1 MPRHIGIIMDG
12 NGRWAAKNNLPR
24 SAGHARGAD
33 VFRTICRHCEELG
46 IEALTAYAFSTENW
60 SRSAEEVSSLM
71 NLLRRYLRDAFKQE
85 GETIRVRFI
94 GRRDRLEPDILSLME
109 EIEDGSRNNPGL
121 ILNIAVDYGGRD
133 EIVHAAKEAARMV
146 SDGTISVDDISE
158 DLIDSLTF
166 TSCCPPLDLLLRP
179 SGEERISNFMLWQCA
194 YAEFV
199 YMDTLWPDF
208 TPEHLDRAIEEFR
221 SRSRRFGGR

>member
-1 MPRHIGIIMDG
+1 
-12 NGRWAAKNNLPR
+12 
-24 SAGHARGAD
+24 
-33 VFRTICRHCEELG
+33 
-46 IEALTAYAFSTENW
+46 
-60 SRSAEEVSSLM
+60 
-71 NLLRRYLRDAFKQE
+71 
-85 GETIRVRFI
+85 
-94 GRRDRLEPDILSLME
+94 DRLDSDILSLMQ
-109 EIEDGSRNNPGL
+109 EIEDVSRDNPGL

-133 EIVHAAKEAARMV
+133 EIVRAAKEAAEMV
-146 SDGTISVDDISE
+146 ADGRITADEIDE
-158 DLIDSLTF
+158 ELIDSLTF

-221 SRSRRFGGR
+221 SRNRRFGGR